1 MGMTLLVAFAA
12 ALLFALGTVL
22 QQREAAALPE
32 DEAAR
37 HRRRRRVA
45 MMCGGLVV
53 LATAEQRGASVPADR
68 PAGRLAPSP
77 GVG

>member
-1 MGMTLLVAFAA
+1 MTLLVAFAA

-37 HRRRRRVA
+37 HRRGRRRVA

-68 PAGRLAPSP
+68 PGARLAPSP